1 MLRIFSILL
10 AFIGLFVAQS
20 TPASEHLVR
29 LGVLAHRGKE
39 EALKSWGPTAQYLSR
54 QIPGYHFVII
64 PLSND
69 DIGPA
74 VEYNEL
80 EFVLTN
86 PGSYAE
92 LEFGFGV
99 TRIATLKNE
108 SPLGAYSVLGA
119 VIFTR
124 ADRVDIKTLADLR
137 GKRFMAVHENAFGGW
152 WLAWRELKHHNINP
166 YQDFAKLSFG
176 GFPQDNIVY
185 AVREGNID
193 AGTVRTDLLES
204 MALAGKIQLKDFR
217 VLNAQHAQ
225 NFPYLLSTPLYPDW
239 AFAMLRNTP
248 DELAQQVTIALLKMQ
263 VGDPAARAGGYV
275 EWTVPLDYHSVH
287 QLMMDLRVGHYLNYG
302 TLSFVDL
309 LKQYWVGIAAA
320 LLAMLILASAYLYAL
335 GFNRRLSHAMKNLEE
350 EITQRQRIEQDLR
363 RTRDD
368 LERRVAERTTQL
380 AQVNEELES
389 RVARRTAQ
397 LLSAMQRLDAEMKIK
412 HEQSDASPSV

>member
-1 MLRIFSILL
+1 MFRLLFILL
-10 AFIGLFVAQS
+10 AFSGPFAQ
-20 TPASEHLVR
+20 ASDHLVR

-39 EALKSWGPTAQYLSR
+39 EALKSWGATAQYLSQ
-54 QIPGYHFVII
+54 QIPGYHFVIV

-92 LEFGFGV
+92 LEFGFGI
-99 TRIATLKNE
+99 TRIATLKND

-124 ADRVDIKTLADLR
+124 SDRTDIKSLTDLR

-152 WLAWRELKHHNINP
+152 WVAWHELEQHHINP
-166 YQDFAKLSFG
+166 YRDFSKLSFS

-185 AVREGNID
+185 AVRDGKVD
-193 AGTVRTDLLES
+193 AGTIRTDLLES
-204 MALAGKIQLKDFR
+204 MALAGKIKLQEFR
-217 VLNAQHAQ
+217 VLNAQHIE

-248 DELAQQVTIALLKMQ
+248 DELAQQVAIALLKMRA
-263 VGDPAARAGGYV
+263 GDPAAKMGGYI

-287 QLMMDLRVGHYLNYG
+287 QLMIDLRVGPYLNLG
-302 TLSFVDL
+302 QMSFIDL
-309 LKQYWVGIAAA
+309 LKQYWPGIAAA
-320 LLAMLILASAYLYAL
+320 LLALFILMSAYLYTL
-335 GFNRRLSHAMKNLEE
+335 RLNRRLSRTMKHLED
-350 EITQRQRIEQDLR
+350 EIMQRQRIEQDLR

-368 LERRVAERTTQL
+368 LEQRVAERTTEL
-380 AQVNEELES
+380 AHINEELES

-412 HEQSDASPSV
+412 HEQSDTIPPA